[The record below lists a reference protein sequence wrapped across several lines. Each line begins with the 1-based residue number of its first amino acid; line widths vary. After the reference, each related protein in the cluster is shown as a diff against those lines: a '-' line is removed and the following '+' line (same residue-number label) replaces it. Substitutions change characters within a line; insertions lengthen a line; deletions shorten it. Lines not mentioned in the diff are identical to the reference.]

1 MTTNNLYVA
10 RINGREVLVEAG
22 HADWMAQSLMEL
34 ANQEKSIRVQLQQTP
49 PVACATAVDNEDGF
63 WPDEDDWMSYY
74 RPYAVKD
81 GILSIPVQGM
91 LVNGFPYTIGG
102 WLTGY
107 EYVRRAYSR
116 GMEDPEVRGIAF
128 VINSG
133 GGEVAGNFDLVDALY
148 ARRSEKPTISL
159 VSEHAYSAAYSIAS
173 AASKISMPR
182 TGGVGSIGVL
192 TAWVGLSK
200 ALEKQGIE
208 VKLIHAGKHKVDG
221 NPYADLPK
229 EVQARIQARI
239 DALYDIFTATVARN
253 LGLDEQAIRDT
264 EALTYG
270 ADDAVRIGLAH
281 EVRAFDDA
289 MAAFSSAPNTNAGE
303 LIVSKYTEEE
313 LQTQVTSARAEG
325 KASGI
330 AEGKTEGLKEGATA
344 ERARVGAILGSD
356 EGKERPV
363 LAARLAFSTSMSAD
377 EAKETLGAVPA
388 EPKPA
393 AAAAP
398 AAAAGTHFQ
407 QAMGTTLNPELG
419 EATTAEE
426 QDAATVKASQDNALV
441 ADYKAA
447 AGLDRSN

>member
-1 MTTNNLYVA
+1 MTTNNIYVA

-22 HADWMAQSLMEL
+22 HADWMAQCLMEL
-34 ANQEKSIRVQLQQTP
+34 ANQEKTIQAQLRAEP
-49 PVACATAVDNEDGF
+49 PVASAQAVDNEDGF

-74 RPYAVKD
+74 RPYTVRD
-81 GILSIPVQGM
+81 GILTIPVQGM
-91 LVNGFPYTIGG
+91 LVNGFPYAVSWI
-102 WLTGY
+102 TGY
-107 EYVRRAYSR
+107 EYIRRAYSR
-116 GMEDPEVRGIAF
+116 GLADLEVRGIAF

-133 GGEVAGNFDLVDALY
+133 GGEVAGNFDLVDMLF
-148 ARRSEKPTISL
+148 ARRDEKPMISL

-173 AASKISMPR
+173 ATGRISMPR

-200 ALEKQGIE
+200 AMEKQGIE
-208 VKLIHAGKHKVDG
+208 VKLIHAGKHKIDG
-221 NPYADLPK
+221 NPYEDLPK

-253 LGLDEQAIRDT
+253 LGLDERVIRDT

-281 EVRAFDDA
+281 EIRAFDDA

-313 LQTQVTSARAEG
+313 LQAQVTSARAEG
-325 KASGI
+325 KASGV

-356 EGKERPV
+356 EGKDRPA
-363 LAARLAFSTSMSAD
+363 LAARLAFNTSMSVD
-377 EAKETLGAVPA
+377 EVKETLAAVPA
-388 EPKPA
+388 EQKA

-398 AAAAGTHFQ
+398 AAATAAAGSHFQ

-419 EATTAEE
+419 EGGQPDE
-426 QDAATVKASQDNALV
+426 QDATAVKARQDLALV

-447 AGLDRSN
+447 SGSK